1 MVEGNNQGHEFDHS
15 FFYYYYYSFLSFTLC
30 HLIHPQWDVVRIMQ
44 NQWLSPQHAKTKWMH
59 LPVSSYPCPI
69 TCYQGLFKS
78 LIAFNPDEHWL
89 RSIATH
95 LQPLMCTQAHTHTLR
110 YWFGD
115 YSHIETKVTT
125 LLFKRQKTGSTRN
138 EWVAVRRT
146 KGSRETWANHGA
158 AQARSRAFN

>member
-1 MVEGNNQGHEFDHS
+1 MVEGNNQGHEFNHS

-30 HLIHPQWDVVRIMQ
+30 HRIHPQWDVVRIMQ

-59 LPVSSYPCPI
+59 LPVSSYLCPI

-78 LIAFNPDEHWL
+78 LIAFNSDEHWL

-115 YSHIETKVTT
+115 YSHRNKGDDTSFQKAKDRLDAKWVGGRQTN
-125 LLFKRQKTGSTRN
+125 KRQQGDLSKPWGSP
-138 EWVAVRRT
+138 
-146 KGSRETWANHGA
+146 GL
-158 AQARSRAFN
+158 